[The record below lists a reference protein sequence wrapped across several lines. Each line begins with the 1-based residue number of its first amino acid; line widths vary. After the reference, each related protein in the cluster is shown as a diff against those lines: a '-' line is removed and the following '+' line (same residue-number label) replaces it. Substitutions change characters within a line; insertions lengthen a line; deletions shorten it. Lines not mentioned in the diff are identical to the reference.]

1 MAEEIAIATKPGMN
15 TSFGALKQ
23 IKAGVLNTGY
33 AHCRYIQLME
43 SIHHERKTALA
54 RSDTPQITH

>member
-1 MAEEIAIATKPGMN
+1 MN

-33 AHCRYIQLME
+33 APCRYIQLME